1 MSYAYYLHF
10 DNSFLSSLSAS
21 NSFNY
26 LIGGGNTFLLLKT
39 LYENKLIE
47 PIRKRVLKV
56 SKMIFYNLNTL
67 GNFIFYIYLNN

>member
-10 DNSFLSSLSAS
+10 DNSFLYSLSAS
-21 NSFNY
+21 NSFIY

-47 PIRKRVLKV
+47 LIRKRVLKV
-56 SKMIFYNLNTL
+56 SKMILYNLNTL

>member
-1 MSYAYYLHF
+1 MSYAYYLRF

-21 NSFNY
+21 NSFIY